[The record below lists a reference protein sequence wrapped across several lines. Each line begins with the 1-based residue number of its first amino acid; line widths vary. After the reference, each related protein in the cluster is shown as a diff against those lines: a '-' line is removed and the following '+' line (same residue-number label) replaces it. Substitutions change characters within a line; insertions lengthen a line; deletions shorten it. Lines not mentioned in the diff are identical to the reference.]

1 MKTVSLNGGIPTLSE
16 LLELAIADI
25 VLIHCADGPNSL
37 GRLQPDSLEGMLR
50 GGQRVERYPAWR
62 NIVPHSI

>member
-1 MKTVSLNGGIPTLSE
+1 MRTANVDNETHTLSE